1 MKINIYFGTPA
12 FKLLLGYEAYNLF
25 LFLVC
30 VTSVKAQECDSYSIT
45 SLPNPSFTYKMDE
58 RATIIC
64 RDSLHGS
71 LSLDYKQTKEWKKF
85 KRLRA
90 YGWTALGVGSVMVCM
105 GTIICSVGTGLT
117 GNDVGAMIVF
127 PCTGAALV
135 ATSIPMLT
143 IAYKNRR
150 KAKSFSFTTSSLSVD
165 LPNGEKQTQ
174 PALGLCLNF

>member
-1 MKINIYFGTPA
+1 MKHIIF
-12 FKLLLGYEAYNLF
+12 F

-45 SLPNPSFTYKMDE
+45 SLPSQSFTYKMDE

-117 GNDVGAMIVF
+117 GCN
-127 PCTGAALV
+127 
-135 ATSIPMLT
+135 
-143 IAYKNRR
+143 
-150 KAKSFSFTTSSLSVD
+150 
-165 LPNGEKQTQ
+165 
-174 PALGLCLNF
+174 